1 MKYFKTIFI
10 AAIVVIFCVL
20 YVQNEEVFTNQFRLS
35 FDLSVYKIG
44 PYLVY
49 NVALIGAAF
58 LLGVIF
64 SVIYGVFH
72 SGSKGSEISKKNQKI
87 KELEN
92 EVSDLKDQLKS
103 KSQESVSETTNLFSP
118 PSSDQEN
125 R

>member
-10 AAIVVIFCVL
+10 AAIVVIFCIL

-49 NVALIGAAF
+49 NVALIGTAF

-72 SGSKGSEISKKNQKI
+72 SGSKVSEISKKNQKI
-87 KELEN
+87 KELEK

-103 KSQESVSETTNLFSP
+103 KSQESGTETTNLFSP
-118 PSSDQEN
+118 PSSDQDN